1 MLCVLMCLAKCCQ
14 DSQECLARVRGVA
27 LITYITT
34 AGLSSSFVEAHIA
47 RIHAQVTVSAC
58 CHTVL
63 HNSGLPMLCDCCMRF
78 RHKRQQRG
86 LCWHSPLPLTTQHSA
101 QTQVLCAAAQ
111 ACKDWR
117 EAVQLCGV
125 CNTAVVFDAAAGPA
139 AQLQELAAQ
148 ARRTD
153 KELDSQRIAC
163 RLVRCMSNQG
173 C

>member
-1 MLCVLMCLAKCCQ
+1 MEL
-14 DSQECLARVRGVA
+14 GVA
-27 LITYITT
+27 AMHLERHPQDE
-34 AGLSSSFVEAHIA
+34 AQEAAERALLALSIA
-47 RIHAQVTVSAC
+47 IDHPALSTD
-58 CHTVL
+58 
-63 HNSGLPMLCDCCMRF
+63 P
-78 RHKRQQRG
+78 
-86 LCWHSPLPLTTQHSA
+86 
-101 QTQVLCAAAQ
+101 QVLCAAAQ